1 MVLLLSTALKIHFMK
16 FTGAL
21 NKMITMHE
29 NPVRYALSIGDDI
42 LQVNGL
48 INKQLEFYFS
58 HKHFCYCD
66 KIVDKVYRNN
76 FCYDCYFNNPAAGD
90 AIFRPELSKAHL
102 GIADRD
108 LEFEQRYQ
116 LQPHVVYLANSG
128 GLKVGVTRQAQK
140 ATRWMDQGANQTI
153 VLAET
158 SNRHEAGLIEIA
170 LKEHVADKTNWR
182 NMLTNNFD
190 AVDLLAEKKRLANL
204 LSDDLQQFISAN
216 DEIFNFEYPVLE
228 YPVKVSSLNFNKAD
242 NFAGTLTGIKGQY
255 LLFENG
261 AVFNVRSH
269 EGYLVDLVV
278 R

>member
-1 MVLLLSTALKIHFMK
+1 MK

-29 NPVRYALSIGDDI
+29 TPVRYALSIGDDI
-42 LQVNGL
+42 LQINGL
-48 INKQLEFYFS
+48 IGKHLEFYFT
-58 HKHFCYCD
+58 HKHICYCE
-66 KIVDKVYRNN
+66 KTVTKVYRNN

-116 LQPHVVYLANSG
+116 LQPHIVYLANSG

-140 ATRWMDQGANQTI
+140 LTRWMDQGANQTI

-158 SNRHEAGLIEIA
+158 ANRYEAGLIEIA

-182 NMLTNNFD
+182 NMLKNHIENI
-190 AVDLLAEKKRLANL
+190 DLIEEKSRLGEL
-204 LSDDLQQFISAN
+204 LESDLQQFISADN
-216 DEIFNFEYPVLE
+216 TVYDFNYPVAEYPT
-228 YPVKVSSLNFNKAD
+228 KVSSVNFNKGD
-242 NFAGTLTGIKGQY
+242 NFAGTLNGVKGQY
-255 LLFENG
+255 LMFNNG
-261 AVFNVRSH
+261 NVFNVRSH
-269 EGYLVDLVV
+269 EGYLVDLLV

>member
-1 MVLLLSTALKIHFMK
+1 MK

-190 AVDLLAEKKRLANL
+190 AVDLLAEKKFCSSTWLRKR
-204 LSDDLQQFISAN
+204 SQID
-216 DEIFNFEYPVLE
+216 YLE
-228 YPVKVSSLNFNKAD
+228 EPDMFHDVFGHIINCNWQPGM
-242 NFAGTLTGIKGQY
+242 GTLIPKFIFGT
-255 LLFENG
+255 N
-261 AVFNVRSH
+261 N
-269 EGYLVDLVV
+269 
-278 R
+278 